1 MRQCRILTAVEK
13 FSQRF
18 DQIMHIRCRQIEPL
32 GPGGRHDM
40 CGIADQEQ
48 SAKTQRFRDKTAQ
61 RRDAFLERW
70 PGGERSRG
78 FRVQPTTQF
87 CPEGVISPI
96 RGAVIKIALQIV
108 AAAGFAAHAAKR
120 KAARMA
126 DIDQFMING
135 GHISQKAKPAKGIDF
150 FIKADGL
157 GRYAGTA
164 NAVKAIAAGNHIA
177 SQFMHGAVGF
187 KTHFRVRWIEIQ
199 GCDVFCLVNGEQPRS
214 RPCLHQVTRDFRLA
228 IDRDGLA
235 ARMAAEVNALPHTIH
250 TERKSVMHQAFC
262 LHARANTRLLQKL
275 RRGLF
280 NHAGANAPQHVI
292 CAALFKNNS
301 VYPRLVQQLAKQQPG
316 RTGPNNRNLGTRW
329 KTHDLFP

>member
-48 SAKTQRFRDKTAQ
+48 SAKAQRFRDKTAQ

-78 FRVQPTTQF
+78 FRVQPATQF

-108 AAAGFAAHAAKR
+108 AAAGFAPHAAKR

-157 GRYAGTA
+157 ARHAGAA
-164 NAVKAIAAGNHIA
+164 NTVKAIAAGNYIA
-177 SQFMHGAVGF
+177 GQFMHGAVGF
-187 KTHFRVRWIEIQ
+187 KTHFRMRSIEIQ
-199 GCDVFCLVNGEQPRS
+199 GRDVFCLVNGEQPRS

-235 ARMAAEVNALPHTIH
+235 ARMAAKVNALPHTIH
-250 TERKSVMHQAFC
+250 TERKTMMHQALH

-292 CAALFKNNS
+292 RAALFQNNGLD
-301 VYPRLVQQLAKQQPG
+301 PRLVQQLAKQQPG